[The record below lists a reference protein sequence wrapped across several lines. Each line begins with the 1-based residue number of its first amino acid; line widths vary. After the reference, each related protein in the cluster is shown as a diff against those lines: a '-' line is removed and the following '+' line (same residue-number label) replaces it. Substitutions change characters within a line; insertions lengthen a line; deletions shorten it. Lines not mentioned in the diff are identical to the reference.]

1 MSILIKGMEMPTSCI
16 ECPCCRHDNWN
27 GETAHQCN
35 VSFITF
41 GAEDENWIYNTR
53 PNWCPLAELPPHG
66 RLGDLDALKA
76 QYKYGEAD
84 SEDEKVWMMNIRRA
98 IANAPTVIE
107 AEGENDGR

>member
-1 MSILIKGMEMPTSCI
+1 MSMVIIGENPPKSCYTCSWYNKV
-16 ECPCCRHDNWN
+16 ECPVNDGRYYYRAQRHP
-27 GETAHQCN
+27 
-35 VSFITF
+35 S
-41 GAEDENWIYNTR
+41 
-53 PNWCPLAELPPHG
+53 CPLTEIKEPHG

-107 AEGENDGR
+107 AEGETE

>member
-1 MSILIKGMEMPTSCI
+1 MSVIVKGMEMPTSCI

-53 PNWCPLAELPPHG
+53 PNWCPLTELPPHG
-66 RLGDLDALKA
+66 RLGDLDELYKVANMADDFGADTTDILKLIIDTHA
-76 QYKYGEAD
+76 
-84 SEDEKVWMMNIRRA
+84 
-98 IANAPTVIE
+98 VIE
-107 AEGENDGR
+107 AEGENT

>member
-1 MSILIKGMEMPTSCI
+1 MSYIVPQKMPLRCFECAYISSSTMDGYSCK
-16 ECPCCRHDNWN
+16 
-27 GETAHQCN
+27 
-35 VSFITF
+35 VSHKSLASEHGI
-41 GAEDENWIYNTR
+41 NTGK
-53 PNWCPLAELPPHG
+53 PNWCPLVEIPTPHG

-107 AEGENDGR
+107 AEGSEE